1 MAPINPFKLMG
12 KTTVGSPSE
21 AEKSKGKGKSKGVGQ
36 GKKGRNPIFQA
47 IAPEQSTPSA
57 DSGSAA
63 YEPQQQLPVIHEIEV
78 SNHGEHLVPK
88 RKKGHPEVIMESVPR
103 ASSHIRA
110 WSPELLYG
118 TSPISI

>member
-1 MAPINPFKLMG
+1 MG
-12 KTTVGSPSE
+12 KTTIGSPFE

-57 DSGSAA
+57 GSGSAA
-63 YEPQQQLPVIHEIEV
+63 YEPQQQLPMIHKIEV
-78 SNHGEHLVPK
+78 SNHREHLVPK
-88 RKKGHPEVIMESVPR
+88 RKRGHPEVIMESVPS
-103 ASSHIRA
+103 ASSHIQA
-110 WSPELLYG
+110 WSPKLLYG